1 MAIFPAMAYRLVS
14 ASGEVTFELRPGAP
28 LVLGRALSSDLP
40 VLDPTVSR
48 RHAEMTVESSGITL
62 RDLASSNGTFVNGN
76 RITTARVVAG
86 DRLIFGKV
94 LFELRELSPV
104 LIDDVTAEG
113 MRRAA
118 RAGTTI
124 VRQIPVPE
132 PDQALERALRASG
145 VQKAVDETAAIL
157 PQTERDRRRLTLLLE
172 ISKALTR
179 ATDVDQMLE
188 KLTQFSFRLL
198 DVDRVTILLVQEDG
212 ELDTRISRLRDGAP
226 SARPVSLGVART
238 AIEKKVAILSD
249 DPAAAPS
256 EESDRLGRAHR
267 TPSANAGRSAACAP
281 LVAGEGRVLGVLYV
295 DSVTSNYR
303 VNEEDLDFLVA
314 FAGIAAVAVDNVRYA
329 DRVRHEAIVRGNF
342 ERFFAPALAARIAA
356 SPDAVR
362 LGGERRAVAVL
373 FSDIRDFTE
382 LAARLSPDETAS
394 LLTEYF
400 TEMVDCVF
408 RHGGTLDKFIGD
420 AVMAQWG
427 APISEPD
434 DADRALDAA
443 LDMMASVERLNERW
457 RGQGRS
463 EIQIG
468 IGLSHGD
475 AFAGFLGSERRLE
488 YTIIGDT
495 VNTGSRLCAWANG
508 GEVLL
513 SEPFQ
518 KALVRQRP
526 MVEREPLA
534 LRGKTEPVR
543 VFLATR

>member
-1 MAIFPAMAYRLVS
+1 MSFRLIS

-62 RDLASSNGTFVNGN
+62 RDLGSSNGTYVNGN
-76 RITTARVVAG
+76 RITTARVVTG

-94 LFELRELSPV
+94 LFELRELSAV
-104 LIDDVTAEG
+104 LIDDHTAEG
-113 MRRAA
+113 MRKAA

-124 VRQIPVPE
+124 VRQIPVPDA
-132 PDQALERALRASG
+132 DQALERALRASG
-145 VQKAVDETAAIL
+145 VQKAVDETASIL
-157 PQTERDRRRLTLLLE
+157 PQAERDRRRLTLLLE

-179 ATDVDQMLE
+179 ATDVDQVLE
-188 KLTQFSFRLL
+188 KLTQYSFRLM
-198 DVDRVTILLVQEDG
+198 DVDRVTILLVQDDG
-212 ELDTRISRLRDGAP
+212 ELDTRISRQRDGAP
-226 SARPVSLGVART
+226 SARPVSLGVAHT

-249 DPAAAPS
+249 DPASAPI
-256 EESDRLGRAHR
+256 EIGDPDRRSAEAMK
-267 TPSANAGRSAACAP
+267 TPVADLGRSAACAP

-295 DSVTSNYR
+295 DSRTSHYR
-303 VNEEDLDFLVA
+303 VSEEDLEFLVA

-329 DRVRHEAIVRGNF
+329 ERVRHEAIVRGNF

-356 SPDAVR
+356 SPHAVR

-382 LAARLSPDETAS
+382 LAAHLSPDETAS
-394 LLTEYF
+394 LLSEYF

-443 LDMMASVERLNERW
+443 LDMLAAVERLNVRW
-457 RGQGRS
+457 RGQGRP
-463 EIQIG
+463 EIQVG

-475 AFAGFLGSERRLE
+475 AFAGFLGSDRRLE
-488 YTIIGDT
+488 YTIIGDI
-495 VNTGSRLCAWANG
+495 VNTGNRLCDVANG
-508 GEVLL
+508 GEILL
-513 SEPFQ
+513 SEAFA
-518 KALVRQRP
+518 KALTRRHEVA
-526 MVEREPLA
+526 EREPLA
-534 LRGKTEPVR
+534 LRRKTDPVR
-543 VFLATR
+543 VFRAIK

>member
-1 MAIFPAMAYRLVS
+1 MPYRLVS
-14 ASGEVTFELRPGAP
+14 ASGEMTFELRPGAP

-48 RHAEMTVESSGITL
+48 RHAEVAVESSGVTL
-62 RDLASSNGTFVNGN
+62 RDLGSSNGTFVNGN
-76 RITTARVVAG
+76 RITTARVVPG

-104 LIDDVTAEG
+104 LIDDATAEG

-124 VRQIPVPE
+124 VRQIPVPDA
-132 PDQALERALRASG
+132 DQALENALRLSG
-145 VQKAVDETAAIL
+145 VQKAVDETTTIL
-157 PQTERDRRRLTLLLE
+157 PQSERDRLRLTLLLE

-198 DVDRVTILLVQEDG
+198 DVDRVTILLLRPDG
-212 ELDTRISRLRDGAP
+212 ELEPSVSRLRAGAQ
-226 SARPVSLGVART
+226 SVRGISLALART
-238 AIEKKVAILSD
+238 AIEKQVAILSD
-249 DPAAAPS
+249 DSEPKANGEALGRSSKTPAAG
-256 EESDRLGRAHR
+256 GR
-267 TPSANAGRSAACAP
+267 TAACAP

-303 VNEEDLDFLVA
+303 ISEEDLDFLVA

-329 DRVRHEAIVRGNF
+329 ERVRHESTVRANF

-362 LGGERRAVAVL
+362 LGGERRSVAVL
-373 FSDIRDFTE
+373 FSDIRGFTQ
-382 LAARLSPDETAS
+382 LAAQMTPDETAS

-400 TEMVDCVF
+400 TEMVECVF

-427 APISEPD
+427 APISEAD

-443 LDMMASVERLNERW
+443 LDMMRCVERLNEGW
-457 RGQGRS
+457 RQQQRP
-463 EIQIG
+463 EIQVG
-468 IGLSHGD
+468 IGLSYGE
-475 AFAGFLGSERRLE
+475 AFAGFLGSDRRLE
-488 YTIIGDT
+488 YTLIGDT
-495 VNTGSRLCAWANG
+495 VNTGNRICRAAEG
-508 GEVLL
+508 GEILVSDAFRTALTRPRALL
-513 SEPFQ
+513 
-518 KALVRQRP
+518 QRD
-526 MVEREPLA
+526 PLS
-534 LRGKTEPVR
+534 LQGKTDPVPVYR
-543 VFLATR
+543 ASQ